1 MQNNLMNIIEYI
13 IRNGGAWWSTHY
25 VRRSQKSEAQLWS
38 IIFSF
43 VGVHHFGVNCG
54 RVSRIERYLDI
65 YIYVVESLQRQALEW
80 RVIAACLFLSQKIKW
95 FEP

>member
-65 YIYVVESLQRQALEW
+65 YICSRILTTPSTRVEGNSG
-80 RVIAACLFLSQKIKW
+80 VFVFKPKDKMV
-95 FEP
+95 